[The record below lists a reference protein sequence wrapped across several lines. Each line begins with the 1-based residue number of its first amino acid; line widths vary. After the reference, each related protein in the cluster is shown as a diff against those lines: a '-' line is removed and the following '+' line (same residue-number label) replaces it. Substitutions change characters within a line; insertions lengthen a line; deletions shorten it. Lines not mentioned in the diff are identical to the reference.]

1 MTAAR
6 RVGVLGGTFDP
17 IHFGH
22 LDAAEAARA
31 SLELDEVL
39 FIPAHD
45 PPHKPGEPHASA
57 FHRFALVSLA
67 IQEWPG
73 YRASDMELGRE
84 GASYTV
90 DTLRALHACGWNP
103 SKLFFIVG
111 ADAFAEIATW
121 REFPTVLDLAQFA
134 VISRPGSPLDDAM
147 ARAPHLGSRVRIP
160 TSRAWNDEDGTAIYL
175 VEARTRDV
183 SSTAIRARLAERKAV
198 DDLVP
203 AAVARHII
211 AHHLYGAVDDLH
223 GQEQGSNEGTRK
235 GA

>member
-1 MTAAR
+1 MTGSR
-6 RVGVLGGTFDP
+6 RLGVLGGTFDP

-31 SLELDEVL
+31 LLELDEVL

-45 PPHKPGEPHASA
+45 PPHKPADPHASA
-57 FHRFALVSLA
+57 FHRFALVALA

-73 YRASDMELGRE
+73 YRASDMELARE

-90 DTLRALHACGWNP
+90 DTLRALHACGWDA
-103 SKLFFIVG
+103 SRLFFIVG
-111 ADAFAEIATW
+111 ADAFADIATW
-121 REFPTVLDLAQFA
+121 REFPAVLDLAHFA
-134 VISRPGSPLDDAM
+134 VIARPGTTLDDAV
-147 ARAPHLGSRVRIP
+147 ARTAALAPRVHLAA
-160 TSRAWNDEDGTAIYL
+160 SRAWNHEGGTGIYL

-183 SSTAIRARLAERKAV
+183 SSTSIRVRLAERTSI

-211 AHHLYGAVDDLH
+211 AHHLYGAVNDLH
-223 GQEQGSNEGTRK
+223 GQNQGSSERSRK